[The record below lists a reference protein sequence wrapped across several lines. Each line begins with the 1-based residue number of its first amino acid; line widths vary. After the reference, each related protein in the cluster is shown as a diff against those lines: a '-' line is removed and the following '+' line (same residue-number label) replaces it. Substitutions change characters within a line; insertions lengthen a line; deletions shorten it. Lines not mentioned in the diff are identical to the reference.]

1 MTPHDLRLWRLDM
14 GLEQKDAAAALLM
27 KLSTYQKYEREMRN
41 VGGGK
46 KPTVVPDVVA
56 LACAA
61 VKAKLKPYMP
71 PGHLVEVE
79 QDATSP
85 QRLRRIREARKPL
98 ALRERRLRLMRRRKD
113 EDVVE

>member
-14 GLEQKDAAAALLM
+14 GLEQKEAAAALRM

-41 VGGGK
+41 VGGGT

-61 VKAKLKPYMP
+61 VKAKLKPYRP

-79 QDATSP
+79 QEATSP

-113 EDVVE
+113 EEVVE